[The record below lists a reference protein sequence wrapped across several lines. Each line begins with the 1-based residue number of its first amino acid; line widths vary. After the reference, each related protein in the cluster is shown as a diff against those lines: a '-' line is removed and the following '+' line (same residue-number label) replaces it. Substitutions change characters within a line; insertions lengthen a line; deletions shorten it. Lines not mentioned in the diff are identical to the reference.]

1 MSSGTAGGNSV
12 ATPEPTPETTPEPAL
27 PTADPRADLPATMTA
42 ICAEILKRDAL
53 GAEEDLTMLGMDSVA
68 AVDIVTRVQAAFGVD
83 VVDVIFDTPT
93 VDRLCAAVLAEQ
105 AAQAGDPDV
114 AA

>member
-1 MSSGTAGGNSV
+1 V
-12 ATPEPTPETTPEPAL
+12 ATPEPTSATTPESASP
-27 PTADPRADLPATMTA
+27 ADLPAAMTA
-42 ICAEILKRDAL
+42 ICADILKRDEL

-93 VDRLCAAVLAEQ
+93 VDRLCAAVLA
-105 AAQAGDPDV
+105 AQAGDPHV
-114 AA
+114 AV